1 MERDI
6 RFTSKSRKHKIG
18 KAHALFVIEHNEAI
32 LVPGIEGFE
41 AKLYWSGE
49 DDRGLI
55 LEIVAIDLGE
65 EILVIHVMP
74 MSFRRKEKRER

>member
-1 MERDI
+1 
-6 RFTSKSRKHKIG
+6 
-18 KAHALFVIEHNEAI
+18 
-32 LVPGIEGFE
+32 VPGIEGFE

-74 MSFRRKEKRER
+74 MSFRRKRKSEF